1 MRNTIGRIA
10 ATALLAI
17 ATTTLAA
24 TSPATAAD
32 SSTRA
37 LSAITHT
44 DNADGT
50 GAIHHR
56 TVTVTTHTKAT
67 KATKKHR
74 TSRATKARRHISPR
88 LKRQN
93 VKIRAHKTVGAR

>member
-1 MRNTIGRIA
+1 MRNAIGRIA

-24 TSPATAAD
+24 TSPATAAGR
-32 SSTRA
+32 STRA

-56 TVTVTTHTKAT
+56 RVTVTTHT

-74 TSRATKARRHISPR
+74 TSRATKTRRQTSPR
-88 LKRQN
+88 LKPQN
-93 VKIRAHKTVGAR
+93 LKNRAHKTVGAR